1 MCEMIYFYHILDRWF
16 ADEGEDGFGAVEGE
30 WSHSGAIAAYEYDG
44 FHDCFLT
51 NEYNVKINK
60 CLFELAVMLM
70 DINQRWC
77 FLDFD
82 VGLCGYYF
90 VVDRKRV
97 NGFG

>member
-1 MCEMIYFYHILDRWF
+1 M
-16 ADEGEDGFGAVEGE
+16 EGE

-70 DINQRWC
+70 DFNQR
-77 FLDFD
+77 
-82 VGLCGYYF
+82 
-90 VVDRKRV
+90 
-97 NGFG
+97 